1 MYYHIC
7 KLFFGKGILFPI
19 DKSAELLIIISMEK
33 KSISKAKEKRM
44 PDVPNL
50 AIEELKRRVAV
61 SSQKAVAE
69 QLDITPQYL
78 SDILNGRRG
87 LSDNIVFKLGF
98 VKVSVYAKPQ
108 EVGQVVR
115 AVAVA
120 LDEKNGMDRL
130 REEITRKIKQAA
142 RL

>member
-1 MYYHIC
+1 
-7 KLFFGKGILFPI
+7 
-19 DKSAELLIIISMEK
+19 
-33 KSISKAKEKRM
+33 M